1 MFDIWSFRLYNKEKS
16 GGIGNF
22 ELAGVGRQF
31 AVRRP
36 FKILSVLS
44 AALNCY

>member
-16 GGIGNF
+16 GGIGHF

-31 AVRRP
+31 ADPLR
-36 FKILSVLS
+36 FCL
-44 AALNCY
+44 CYQLP